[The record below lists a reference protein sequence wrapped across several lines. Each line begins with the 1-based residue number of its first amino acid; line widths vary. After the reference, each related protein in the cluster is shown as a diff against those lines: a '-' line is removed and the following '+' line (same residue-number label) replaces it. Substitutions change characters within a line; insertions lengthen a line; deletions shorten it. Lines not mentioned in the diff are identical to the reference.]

1 MVSTRFG
8 EPCWGLKA
16 VYYLTIRPTPSQ
28 PQSPAIVSSHLYIVA
43 CFRAQ
48 LLKYSSVCG
57 NLNVITLFLSYFNSS
72 VGFLQRHQHLQSNQR
87 FNRPRH
93 QRATLLDC
101 ICRSWRH
108 CCFVQQNCMVVSAA
122 FVRLWC
128 CRRYKWRANP
138 SSFFKVTLIIIT
150 RREREVASNG
160 SHSIEFFCFFPNTLH
175 ETTPHSGA
183 DD

>member
-28 PQSPAIVSSHLYIVA
+28 PQSPAIVSSHLYIAA

-48 LLKYSSVCG
+48 VLKYSSVCG

-72 VGFLQRHQHLQSNQR
+72 VWDSYNVNQHLQSNQR

-101 ICRSWRH
+101 ICRS
-108 CCFVQQNCMVVSAA
+108 
-122 FVRLWC
+122 
-128 CRRYKWRANP
+128 
-138 SSFFKVTLIIIT
+138 
-150 RREREVASNG
+150 
-160 SHSIEFFCFFPNTLH
+160 
-175 ETTPHSGA
+175 
-183 DD
+183 